1 MCLKCVQ
8 IFWNGKWIKRWKEYI
23 KRYVAKRLFWNN
35 TAEDD
40 GSFAGND
47 KVKEEKKIWKLQKI
61 TKPWLV
67 HALMCWTE
75 MYSNFFHR
83 TARLLFSTITN
94 IFQCI
99 RSLKLWWELLYKDI
113 ARHFMF
119 PHSTTRDLIALLP
132 CWGIDGLWC
141 TNLKSIHQSKLTWF
155 YLTLPN
161 GLWGRQ
167 RTVTKIIIKTV
178 SFKKMAIAYV
188 LWLNLKSQNC
198 RNLVHKRLPPKAFSM
213 RTAIRIY
220 IYQRTTGPFMILYQ
234 NGNTYRNMIVK
245 QKAIIAQFVSFNS
258 FSVIGSFLIELK
270 IYIKREPFLISLF
283 FFLNIISRWNFT
295 FPPKR

>member
-1 MCLKCVQ
+1 
-8 IFWNGKWIKRWKEYI
+8 
-23 KRYVAKRLFWNN
+23 
-35 TAEDD
+35 
-40 GSFAGND
+40 
-47 KVKEEKKIWKLQKI
+47 
-61 TKPWLV
+61 
-67 HALMCWTE
+67 
-75 MYSNFFHR
+75 
-83 TARLLFSTITN
+83 
-94 IFQCI
+94 
-99 RSLKLWWELLYKDI
+99 
-113 ARHFMF
+113 MF
-119 PHSTTRDLIALLP
+119 PHSTTRDLIALLL
-132 CWGIDGLWC
+132 CWGIDGLWS
-141 TNLKSIHQSKLTWF
+141 TNPKCIHQSKITLTWF

-167 RTVTKIIIKTV
+167 RPVTKIIKKTA

-220 IYQRTTGPFMILYQ
+220 IYQRTTGPFKILYQ

-245 QKAIIAQFVSFNS
+245 QKAIIAPFVSFNS

-283 FFLNIISRWNFT
+283 FFLIIFCAEISHFLRND
-295 FPPKR
+295 KRNT